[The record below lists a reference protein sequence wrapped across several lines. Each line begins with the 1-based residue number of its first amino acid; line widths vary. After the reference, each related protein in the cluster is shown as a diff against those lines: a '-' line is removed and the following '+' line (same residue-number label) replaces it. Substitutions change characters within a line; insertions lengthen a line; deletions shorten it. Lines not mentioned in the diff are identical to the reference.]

1 MTIISPE
8 RRLFWNTEW
17 ILDVRRYPIGSAE
30 YDEVSL
36 RGNEDGEHTLVI
48 FRTDYNHVKLQVV
61 YR

>member
-17 ILDVRRYPIGSAE
+17 ILDVRRYSIGSAE

-36 RGNEDGEHTLVI
+36 RGDEDW
-48 FRTDYNHVKLQVV
+48 
-61 YR
+61 